1 MGWTICICVCETTH
15 AFSVVTSGVEFQ
27 LPDPAAKTFGLRL
40 SHHQFQNGHITSA
53 VCFLSFVFVACLQIE
68 IRQTHLVGRGQHTS
82 GVKALFREMCT
93 KSRDL
98 QQKKKSVD
106 ASNQMV
112 KGRLK
117 YRREKKNIKKNKRMR
132 EKRDGKMGRHT
143 EQHTCW
149 NLFYE
154 LAGAVMLI
162 NICRI
167 CIWTVFHLMC
177 CSRVIWL

>member
-1 MGWTICICVCETTH
+1 MCVCETTH

-27 LPDPAAKTFGLRL
+27 LPDPAAKTFGLGL
-40 SHHQFQNGHITSA
+40 SHHRFQNGHITST
-53 VCFLSFVFVACLQIE
+53 VCFLSFVFVACLQVE
-68 IRQTHLVGRGQHTS
+68 MRQTHLVGRGQHTS

-117 YRREKKNIKKNKRMR
+117 YRREKKNVKKTR
-132 EKRDGKMGRHT
+132 ECERKEMGRHT

-162 NICRI
+162 NIGRI
-167 CIWTVFHLMC
+167 CI
-177 CSRVIWL
+177 